1 MVLSFI
7 SRSSRPRRHLYRQL
21 TSVSAKAL
29 DWCSHAK
36 EVLEGYE
43 SSDDE
48 RKILKGKR
56 YRFLLESVQSR
67 QMLLASYNIGIPSDV
82 REKEM
87 NRRAAQLVGLR
98 LPQV

>member
-1 MVLSFI
+1 MRDVYI
-7 SRSSRPRRHLYRQL
+7 LY
-21 TSVSAKAL
+21 
-29 DWCSHAK
+29 
-36 EVLEGYE
+36 
-43 SSDDE
+43 
-48 RKILKGKR
+48 I
-56 YRFLLESVQSR
+56 

>member
-67 QMLLASYNIGIPSDV
+67 QV
-82 REKEM
+82 RTT
-87 NRRAAQLVGLR
+87 RPAVFAHRAR
-98 LPQV
+98 LEWVKSRSSRATLIENA